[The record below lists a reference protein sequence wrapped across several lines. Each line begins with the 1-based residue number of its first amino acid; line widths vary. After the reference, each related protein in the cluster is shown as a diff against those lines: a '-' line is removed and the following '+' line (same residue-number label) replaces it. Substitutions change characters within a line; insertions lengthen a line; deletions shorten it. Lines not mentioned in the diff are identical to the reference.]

1 MGYSR
6 KLNSM
11 HLDTIVQH
19 FTKQFEDKNLPKLK
33 DMSYSLYQ
41 EALSITGLDEVMDQ
55 FPVDKFK
62 MLYMD
67 SEVTDLHLNVTY
79 EDNSRDDGYHRDL
92 GVDLIGLPPVKPL
105 VCFKSSCWKYISRGV
120 VKSAGGSD
128 SDFDIFLEHCF
139 DLDRCLN
146 DYYSKRREI
155 KDSILCDLKGK
166 TFTYLKKNWRE
177 AYDLVSGY
185 DGGTL
190 AVWDDRLSNLK
201 RVIGDI
207 CDVEFEKTDSDE

>member
-6 KLNSM
+6 KLNST
-11 HLDTIVQH
+11 HLDTIVRH

-55 FPVDKFK
+55 FPADKFK

-67 SEVTDLHLNVTY
+67 SEVTDLHLRVNY
-79 EDNSRDDGYHRDL
+79 EDNSRDGYYRDL
-92 GVDLIGLPPVKPL
+92 GVDLIGLPPIKPL
-105 VCFKSSCWKYISRGV
+105 VCFKDYSWKYISKDV
-120 VKSAGGSD
+120 VKSVGGSD
-128 SDFDIFLEHCF
+128 FDFDVFLEHCF
-139 DLDRCLN
+139 DLNNCLN
-146 DYYSKRREI
+146 EYYDKRRKI

-166 TFTYLKKNWRE
+166 TFTYIKKNWRE
-177 AYDLVSGY
+177 AYDLVSSY

-190 AVWDDRLSNLK
+190 AVWDDKLSNLK
-201 RVIGDI
+201 SIVGDI